1 MSYLFLMRIIIILCI
16 SVLIGSG
23 TLFAEESWSLALN
36 PWKEELVQ
44 KTVENVMHKGEEYRI
59 EMIQQIQRQQTKNST
74 KNESLD
80 RLLYVLKE
88 KGKISNDKVVAPQ
101 KKVTK
106 SKNNT
111 LAKKKMLIK
120 KPKKKMINTNKEVY
134 ISKGSLVTLNY
145 TLREN
150 NKDGKILE
158 TTIKEIAERDNTYNT
173 EKAYRPFSVLVWYG
187 NIILGFEKGLMWM
200 KQWEKKNIVV
210 TPEEGYGSGGK
221 IQEIK
226 KNAIAPVFIIK
237 NDIRDYADTIEET
250 IEKTQLN
257 DEIKNIKTWQIYTGA
272 NGAWA
277 KVIRITEKD
286 ITFQIDNIE
295 NPFFKRNM
303 TIWSTAEKGNA
314 VFKVLNIQNDKVTL
328 EVTNKSSLFYN
339 KKFEVGESINLP
351 KGGKIQIIKI
361 QDDIVTISN
370 KHAMANK
377 TLFFE
382 VEILSIK

>member
-1 MSYLFLMRIIIILCI
+1 MRIIIILCI

-23 TLFAEESWSLALN
+23 TLFAEESGSLALN
-36 PWKEELVQ
+36 PGKEELVQ

-173 EKAYRPFSVLVWYG
+173 EKAYRPFSVLVGYG
-187 NIILGFEKGLMWM
+187 NIILGFEKGLMGM
-200 KQWEKKNIVV
+200 KQGEKKNIVV

-257 DEIKNIKTWQIYTGA
+257 DEIKNIKTGQIYTGA
-272 NGAWA
+272 NGAGA

-303 TIWSTAEKGNA
+303 TIGSTAEKGNA

>member
-1 MSYLFLMRIIIILCI
+1 
-16 SVLIGSG
+16 
-23 TLFAEESWSLALN
+23 
-36 PWKEELVQ
+36 
-44 KTVENVMHKGEEYRI
+44 MHKGEEYRI

-173 EKAYRPFSVLVWYG
+173 EKAYRPFSVLV
-187 NIILGFEKGLMWM
+187 
-200 KQWEKKNIVV
+200 
-210 TPEEGYGSGGK
+210 
-221 IQEIK
+221 
-226 KNAIAPVFIIK
+226 
-237 NDIRDYADTIEET
+237 
-250 IEKTQLN
+250 
-257 DEIKNIKTWQIYTGA
+257 
-272 NGAWA
+272 
-277 KVIRITEKD
+277 
-286 ITFQIDNIE
+286 
-295 NPFFKRNM
+295 
-303 TIWSTAEKGNA
+303 
-314 VFKVLNIQNDKVTL
+314 
-328 EVTNKSSLFYN
+328 
-339 KKFEVGESINLP
+339 
-351 KGGKIQIIKI
+351 
-361 QDDIVTISN
+361 
-370 KHAMANK
+370 
-377 TLFFE
+377 
-382 VEILSIK
+382 